1 MILLI
6 VISNEEAQTF
16 KDHFSFGQK
25 QIYGLLELNYGHFEY
40 QASGEGQESMKC
52 IRFRGMIEVEE

>member
-25 QIYGLLELNYGHFEY
+25 QIVWIAWAQLWIVWVP
-40 QASGEGQESMKC
+40 GQ
-52 IRFRGMIEVEE
+52 